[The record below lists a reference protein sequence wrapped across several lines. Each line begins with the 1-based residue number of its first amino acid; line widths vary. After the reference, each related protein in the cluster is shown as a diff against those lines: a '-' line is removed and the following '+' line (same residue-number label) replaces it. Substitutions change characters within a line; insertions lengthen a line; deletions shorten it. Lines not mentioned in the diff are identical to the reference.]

1 MVLFPDNAGEGES
14 IGDLVTFANPR
25 DDPYYQ
31 KEGGE
36 GDADDASDAEDFRIR
51 PTDNLIVVGHV
62 EGDAAVLEV
71 YVYNDVEDALY
82 VHHDLLLPSFPMAVE
97 WMGLERGK
105 IPESF
110 GFLLELLGK
119 KLELNILK
127 LKLKNN
133 KTTFGTI

>member
-31 KEGGE
+31 KDEGGE

-105 IPESF
+105 IPSHLDF
-110 GFLLELLGK
+110 CLKYWKKNLETDV
-119 KLELNILK
+119 LK
-127 LKLKNN
+127 LKLKN
-133 KTTFGTI
+133 